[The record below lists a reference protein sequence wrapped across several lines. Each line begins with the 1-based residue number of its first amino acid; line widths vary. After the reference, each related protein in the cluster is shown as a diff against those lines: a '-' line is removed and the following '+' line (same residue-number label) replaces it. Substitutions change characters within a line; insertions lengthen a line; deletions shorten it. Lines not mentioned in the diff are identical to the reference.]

1 MDVTEAFRRAVRAAV
16 GLADPQLPVI
26 DRLAFYEATV
36 KVAAND
42 GKTVDIEPTDKRF
55 KPMQGV
61 KIKTGIPG
69 AVAIVEP
76 GAIVM
81 LGWEGGNPKF
91 PYAFPLWAEGASV
104 IKLILKAQTVYL
116 GDEAGAD
123 SLVKKSEFNNHSHAF
138 GTLVCSNGTVSGATA
153 AAPAIIGTT
162 KVKGV

>member
-1 MDVTEAFRRAVRAAV
+1 MDVTEAFRRAVRSAI
-16 GLADPQLPVI
+16 GLADPQLPMI

-36 KVAAND
+36 KVAASD

-61 KIKTGIPG
+61 KLKTGIPG

-81 LGWEGGNPKF
+81 LGWEGGNPGL
-91 PYAFPLWAEGASV
+91 PYVFPLWADGATV
-104 IKLILKAQTVYL
+104 IKLVLKAQMVYL

-123 SLVKKSEFNNHSHAF
+123 SFVKKSEFNGHSHDA
-138 GTLVCSNGTVSGATA
+138 SNLLCTGGTVSGSTGGAPPAT
-153 AAPAIIGTT
+153 GTT